1 MAYALRGGGDALL
14 VESESVEFAG
24 VHAVGFGLVHVERV
38 GCGDV
43 VRMLVECVGDGVE
56 QLVFGFGVCLGK
68 LRLRGAGCVAHGA
81 YCFEH
86 VGVHG
91 GALVLWI
98 RHSLL
103 E

>member
-14 VESESVEFAG
+14 VEFESVEFAG

-56 QLVFGFGVCLGK
+56 QLVLASVFAWASCDCAVRAASPMAHTASNTSAFMAVPWFCGFVI
-68 LRLRGAGCVAHGA
+68 V
-81 YCFEH
+81 
-86 VGVHG
+86 
-91 GALVLWI
+91 
-98 RHSLL
+98 S
-103 E
+103 

>member
-14 VESESVEFAG
+14 VEFESVEFAG

-81 YCFEH
+81 YCFGTRRRSWRCLGS
-86 VGVHG
+86 VD
-91 GALVLWI
+91 
-98 RHSLL
+98 SS
-103 E
+103 

>member
-14 VESESVEFAG
+14 VEFESVEFAG
-24 VHAVGFGLVHVERV
+24 VHAVVSAWFMSSVLAAAMSSA
-38 GCGDV
+38 CC
-43 VRMLVECVGDGVE
+43 VECVGDGVE

-98 RHSLL
+98 RHSFL

>member
-14 VESESVEFAG
+14 VEFESVEFAG

-81 YCFEH
+81 YASNTSAFMAVPWFCGF
-86 VGVHG
+86 VIV
-91 GALVLWI
+91 
-98 RHSLL
+98 S
-103 E
+103 

>member
-14 VESESVEFAG
+14 VEFESVEFAG

-56 QLVFGFGVCLGK
+56 
-68 LRLRGAGCVAHGA
+68 
-81 YCFEH
+81 
-86 VGVHG
+86 
-91 GALVLWI
+91 
-98 RHSLL
+98 
-103 E
+103 